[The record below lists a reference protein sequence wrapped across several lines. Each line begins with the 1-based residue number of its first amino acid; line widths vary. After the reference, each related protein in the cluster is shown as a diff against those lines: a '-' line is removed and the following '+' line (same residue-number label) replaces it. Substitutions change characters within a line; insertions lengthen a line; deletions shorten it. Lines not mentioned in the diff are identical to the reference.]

1 MHLLIILSSE
11 VPHASLDPQA
21 AAGPLIFEIGNQH
34 FRQVVRVR
42 NGLLIAEVVEKEAL
56 AIKYL
61 MYSPV

>member
-1 MHLLIILSSE
+1 M
-11 VPHASLDPQA
+11 DPQA